1 MQLDQLLDMDDED
14 FERVVMQ
21 AVKRREDFPHWW
33 RAVLVPELID
43 ATEQVVKAARD
54 AAEVQALTPGK
65 YPYAAGFASK
75 MASVLAEI
83 TLSRIVGVTT

>member
-54 AAEVQALTPGK
+54 SAEVQALTPGSIRMRR
-65 YPYAAGFASK
+65 G
-75 MASVLAEI
+75 
-83 TLSRIVGVTT
+83 SRRRWRRCWRRSRWPGSWA

>member
-21 AVKRREDFPHWW
+21 GVKRREDFPDWW
-33 RAVLVPELID
+33 RAGVVPELID
-43 ATEQVVKAARD
+43 ATEQAVKAARD

-65 YPYAAGFASK
+65 YPYAARFASK

-83 TLSRIVGVTT
+83 TLARIVGVTT